1 LVTSAFNEIRVDYPF
16 VDLLKPE
23 ESAVVPMLLALER
36 TVPTGTSKPQEG
48 TAQAWGSETC

>member
-1 LVTSAFNEIRVDYPF
+1 LVTSAFNEIKVDYPF

-48 TAQAWGSETC
+48 TAQAWAL